1 MSIDVLL
8 MKPYFKDIA
17 ISPLIGI
24 GYISSILRQKGITVS
39 IHDNTLLEYNTP
51 QLVALFRET
60 KPKILG
66 LYAATPMI
74 KEAERMA
81 RLAKSIDPEI
91 LTVLG
96 GPHPSCTVDE
106 TLAFSDVVV
115 VGEGEVTFPE
125 IAQRF
130 LGGSRDFSG
139 VLGCAF
145 NNAEGAVI
153 RNPSRDFIQD
163 LDALPFPDFDHMPV
177 ERYFKRGNTWGITQ
191 KAARNLPIMATRGC
205 PSDCNFCQRFLGKQ
219 FRVRSPQNIVEEL
232 AYWKE
237 KYQVSEF
244 NFFDDNFTL
253 NKKNVLEV
261 CDLIHR
267 RGLGITF
274 RFPNGV
280 REDCLDE
287 EILDALKSVGCYHLD
302 FGIESGTQKVLDLMR
317 KGKKIEKIVEKV
329 RLCKKAG
336 FTLSSGFLF
345 GTPGETLADM
355 EETIRFALAL
365 PLDSAAF
372 GLVVPFPGT
381 RVRQEAI
388 EKGYL
393 IHSDYEHYNMGLTNV
408 RPPIETPEWTGKD
421 ILQMTKKAYRRF
433 FLRPGKMLKLL
444 PSIANPV
451 NIKRYIDSFLQSLG

>member
-1 MSIDVLL
+1 MSVDVLF

-24 GYISSILRQKGITVS
+24 GYLSSILRKTGITVS

-51 QLVALFRET
+51 QLLALFREIR
-60 KPKILG
+60 PKILG

-74 KEAERMA
+74 KEAERMV
-81 RLAKSIDPEI
+81 RLARSIDPEV

-115 VGEGEVTFPE
+115 IGEGEITFPE
-125 IAQRF
+125 IVQRF

-139 VLGCAF
+139 IPGCAF
-145 NNAEGAVI
+145 KDREGAVI
-153 RNPSRDFIQD
+153 RNPARDFIQD
-163 LDALPFPDFDHMPV
+163 LDALPFPDFDNMPI
-177 ERYFKRGNTWGITQ
+177 ERYFKKGNTWGITQ
-191 KAARNLPIMATRGC
+191 KSARNIPIMATRGC
-205 PSDCNFCQRFLGKQ
+205 PSDCTFCQRFLGKK
-219 FRVRSPQNIVEEL
+219 FRVRSPQNIVQEL
-232 AYWKE
+232 SFWKD

-253 NKKNVLEV
+253 FKKNVLEV

-267 RGLGITF
+267 KGLDITF

-280 REDCLDE
+280 REDCLDA

-302 FGIESGTQKVLDLMR
+302 FGIESGSQKVLDLMR
-317 KGKKIEKIVEKV
+317 KGKRIEKIVEKV
-329 RLCKKAG
+329 DLCKKAG

-345 GTPGETLADM
+345 GTPGETLEDM
-355 EETIRFALAL
+355 EETIRFSLAL
-365 PLDSAAF
+365 PLDSAAY
-372 GLVVPFPGT
+372 GLVIPFPGT
-381 RVRQEAI
+381 LVRQEAI

-393 IHSDYEHYNMGLTNV
+393 IHSDYEHYNMGLENA

-421 ILQMTKKAYRRF
+421 ILRMTKKAYREF
-433 FLRPGKMLKLL
+433 FLRPNKILKLL
-444 PSIANPV
+444 PSITNPV
-451 NIKRYIDSFLQSLG
+451 NIKRYIASFLQSLG